1 MSVSSKQ
8 ISIIH
13 TLVHKLG
20 MDDAAYRQILMDNF
34 RVNSS
39 KSLTFAQAKILIAK
53 LKNAVSPDSSERVDE
68 PVTVERASARS
79 LKYDDLANRPGYMA
93 SPRQLRLIEAL
104 WMTSP
109 KVKEKTE
116 LAMNHF
122 IGRIAGVSHIRFV
135 EKRHVNKIIN
145 AINLLT

>member
-1 MSVSSKQ
+1 MVSSKQ

-20 MDDAAYRQILMDNF
+20 MDDAAYRQMLIDNF

-39 KSLTFAQAKILIAK
+39 KSLTFAQAKILISK
-53 LKNAVSPDSSERVDE
+53 LKSASPRAESRGERI
-68 PVTVERASARS
+68 
-79 LKYDDLANRPGYMA
+79 LKYDDLANRHGYMA

-104 WMTSP
+104 WMTNP
-109 KVKEKTE
+109 AVKEKTE

-122 IGRIAGVSHIRFV
+122 IGRIAGVSHVRFV
-135 EKRHVNKIIN
+135 EKRQVNKIIN
-145 AINLLT
+145 AINHLT